1 MKVILLEDVKSLG
14 KKGDIVEVNNGYAK
28 NYIFPQKLGIEATN
42 KNMNDLKLQNANKDK
57 IAKEQLDAAK
67 ELGALIE
74 TKEIKVKM
82 KIGEG
87 GKTFGTI
94 SSKEIAT
101 ASKEQLQIE
110 LDKKK
115 IQIQEPIKSL
125 GTHIVNIKLHSKVIA
140 KLTVKVQEES

>member
-1 MKVILLEDVKSLG
+1 VI
-14 KKGDIVEVNNGYAK
+14 EVNNGYANNFILPK
-28 NYIFPQKLGIEATN
+28 NLGIEATN

-57 IAKEQLDAAK
+57 VAQEQLEVAK
-67 ELGALIE
+67 ELGALLE
-74 TKEIKVKM
+74 TKEVIVKM
-82 KIGEG
+82 KTGEG
-87 GKTFGTI
+87 GRSFGTI

-125 GTHIVNIKLHSKVIA
+125 GVHIVAIKLHPKVTA
-140 KLTVKVQEES
+140 KLTVKVQEEK